1 MQLPRIPFRWST
13 APLLGALVAVV
24 AWGVF
29 VAGSTHSARVQ
40 AQPKKPSA
48 KAATADIL
56 TETEIIK
63 RVTGSLDRAVKYL
76 EGVQI
81 RDGSPMDGAWDDCN
95 APNAMAILSIM
106 GRGHVPGR
114 GPYADVLDRA
124 KKYIL
129 RTQED
134 SGLFRSKRIPGSGPM
149 YSHGLTTLCMAEMYG
164 MDADPELEE
173 KLRKA
178 VDLIVRC
185 QSAAG
190 GWRYQPNPSTQDVS
204 VSVMQVVAL
213 RAANNAEIPV
223 PQKTIDNAVKYIKSC
238 AHPNGGFG
246 YTGPAQGPHTTA
258 AGILSLQLL
267 GHYNDPT
274 VIKALEFMSKVPV
287 TWGKSG
293 GVTYFYYFH
302 YYAIQGNYQA
312 GGKYWNQWHP
322 QVREMFLERQNEDGS
337 WDMPAGMS
345 ESASVVGRNK
355 VYWTAMASLVLEV
368 YMHYLPAYQR

>member
-1 MQLPRIPFRWST
+1 MAKPRFAFRWPT
-13 APLLGALVAVV
+13 ATLVAGLAAAVT
-24 AWGVF
+24 WGIF
-29 VAGSTHSARVQ
+29 VAGMTRSVR
-40 AQPKKPSA
+40 AQPKKQAA

-56 TETEIIK
+56 TETDIVDQ
-63 RVTGSLDRAVKYL
+63 VTESLNRSVKYMA
-76 EGVQI
+76 GVQI

-95 APNAMAILSIM
+95 APNALAILSIM
-106 GRGHVPGR
+106 GLGHVPGR
-114 GPYADVLDRA
+114 GPYADVLERA

-164 MDADPELEE
+164 MDPDPKLEE
-173 KLRKA
+173 GVRKA

-185 QSAAG
+185 QSSAG

-204 VSVMQVVAL
+204 VTVMQVVAL

-238 AHPNGGFG
+238 AHPKGGFG
-246 YTGPAQGPHTTA
+246 YQNPARRAPTTA

-274 VIKALEFMSKVPV
+274 VTKALDWMSTLPV
-287 TWGKSG
+287 KWSTAG
-293 GVTYFYYFH
+293 GINYFYYFH
-302 YYAIQGNYQA
+302 YYAIQANYQA
-312 GGKYWNQWHP
+312 GGKHWNQWHP
-322 QVREMFLERQNEDGS
+322 RVREMLLSKQREDGS
-337 WDMPAGMS
+337 WDLPGGS
-345 ESASVVGRNK
+345 EGASVVGRNR
-355 VYWTAMASLVLEV
+355 VYWTSMASLVLEV
-368 YMHYLPAYQR
+368 YMHFLPAYQR